1 MSRTEKS
8 LSNFKYS
15 ILFFLLTLILNFY
28 SRKIFLDE
36 LGIELVGVNTS
47 VYNII
52 NFLNVAEMGIA
63 ISVSYALYKPLI
75 DRDEKSI
82 NEIISIFGRFYRIIA
97 QVIIVVGTIILFLLP
112 FIFGGS
118 ENNLYYAYVGFIVIG
133 ISTIIGYL
141 YSFKHII
148 ISADQKNYVVTKI
161 NNICKIVKIIL
172 QVCFLLYLPYY
183 KYEVWLLLELLFS
196 IISIFWLNKTVDR
209 LYPYL
214 KVNLVEA
221 KDYGKKYPY
230 IIIKVKQ
237 LFFHKVSAFVLSQSA
252 PLILLYIANVELVGV
267 YSNYQMIVM
276 GITALL
282 GTVFSG
288 MVASVGNLI
297 HDTKNSL
304 NVYWEIL
311 LVEFILVSSMCFIF
325 YFYANFFI
333 DIWIGEQYR
342 LDKWSFILLSSY
354 LFFNL
359 IRQSDIFLS
368 AYGLFGD
375 IWAPV
380 VEMILNLTGSI
391 ILGKLYGL
399 PGILAGMNISLFF
412 IVFLWKPFYLF
423 NRGFKAPFAPYVIK
437 MMTLIA
443 IAIISSY
450 AIFSIESIKFNYFT
464 NQYIDLMLSATF
476 NYGGF
481 IILQF
486 LVYALFFKEFKSLI
500 NRMKNILIK

>member
-15 ILFFLLTLILNFY
+15 FLFFLLTLVLNFY

-36 LGIELVGVNTS
+36 LGIELLGVNTA

-52 NFLNVAEMGIA
+52 NFLNVVEMGIA
-63 ISVSYALYKPLI
+63 VSVSYALYKPLI
-75 DRDEKSI
+75 DKDEKSI

-97 QVIIVVGTIILFLLP
+97 KIIIVVAIIILFLLP
-112 FIFGGS
+112 MIFRGN
-118 ENNLYYAYVGFIVIG
+118 ENNIYYAYFGFVIIG

-148 ISADQKNYVVTKI
+148 ISADQKNYIVTQI
-161 NNICKIVKIIL
+161 NSVCKVIKIIL
-172 QVCFLLYLPYY
+172 QICGLLYLPYY

-196 IISIFWLNKTVDR
+196 VISIFWLNKTADR
-209 LYPYL
+209 LYPFL
-214 KVNLVEA
+214 KVNLIEA
-221 KDYGKKYPY
+221 KNYGEKYPY
-230 IIIKVKQ
+230 IITKIKQ
-237 LFFHKVSAFVLSQSA
+237 LFFHKISAFVLSQSI

-267 YSNYQMIVM
+267 FSNYQMIIM

-297 HDTKNSL
+297 HDTKNAL

-311 LVEFILVSSMCFIF
+311 LIEFILVSSMCFIF

-342 LDKWSFILLSSY
+342 LDEWSFILLTLY

-375 IWAPV
+375 IGAPII
-380 VEMILNLTGSI
+380 ELILNLGCSV
-391 ILGKLYGL
+391 ILGKRYGL
-399 PGILAGMNISLFF
+399 PGILAGMNISLFLV
-412 IVFLWKPFYLF
+412 VFLWKPFYLF
-423 NRGFKAPFAPYVIK
+423 RKGFRASFMSYIIK
-437 MMTLIA
+437 MISLISLS
-443 IAIISSY
+443 IISAY
-450 AIFSIESIKFNYFT
+450 AIYSIGSIKFNYFT
-464 NQYIDLMLSATF
+464 NQYIDLILSTIF

-481 IILQF
+481 VILQF
-486 LVYALFFKEFKSLI
+486 VVYVLFFEEFKSLI
-500 NRMKNILIK
+500 YRIKNILKK